1 MASRGCAMNTLR
13 TMLTD
18 YITTR
23 RALGYKLQGEGT
35 GLKTFVSF
43 MEGRQAEFITTV
55 LALEWAMQPIAVQ
68 AAQRARRLGIV
79 RAFATYCSAIDART
93 QIPSPD
99 LIAGKRI
106 RPQPYFFAQGDVEQ
120 LLQATLALKPV
131 DGLRRWTYYCLFGLL
146 SVSGLRSCEARA
158 LTLDDVDLDEAVLTI
173 HTSKF
178 GKSRLVPIH
187 PTTVAVL
194 GDYLQRRQRFV
205 GQHPVNHLFVT
216 DQYKPLSTE
225 QALDTFQRLLRKIG
239 LKEQGNGRRPHLH
252 DLRHRFAVETLV
264 QWYRDGQEVERRLPV
279 LSAYLGHTEV
289 RNTYWYLSARPEL
302 LRLAQER
309 LDRHWEQKP

>member
-1 MASRGCAMNTLR
+1 MNTLR
-13 TMLTD
+13 KLLTD
-18 YITTR
+18 YLTTR
-23 RALGYKLQGEGT
+23 RALGFKLHCEGT
-35 GLKTFVSF
+35 GLRTFVSF
-43 MEGRQAEFITTV
+43 MEGRQAEFVTTE
-55 LALEWAMQPIAVQ
+55 LALEWAMQPIGVQ
-68 AAQRARRLGIV
+68 TTQRARRLGFV
-79 RAFATYCSAIDART
+79 RAFARYCSAIDART
-93 QIPSPD
+93 QIPMPD
-99 LIAGKRI
+99 LIPCKRV
-106 RPQPYFFAQGDVEQ
+106 RPQPYLFAQGDIEQ
-120 LLQATLALKPV
+120 LLKAALDLAPA
-131 DGLRRWTYYCLFGLL
+131 DGLRRWTYHCLFGLL
-146 SVSGLRSCEARA
+146 SVSGLRSGEARA

-173 HTSKF
+173 LTSKF
-178 GKSRLVPIH
+178 GKSRLVPMH

-205 GQHPVNHLFVT
+205 GQHAVNHVFVT
-216 DQYKPLSTE
+216 DQRKPLTND

-289 RNTYWYLSARPEL
+289 RHTYWYLSARPEL

-309 LDRHWEQKP
+309 LDRHWEQES